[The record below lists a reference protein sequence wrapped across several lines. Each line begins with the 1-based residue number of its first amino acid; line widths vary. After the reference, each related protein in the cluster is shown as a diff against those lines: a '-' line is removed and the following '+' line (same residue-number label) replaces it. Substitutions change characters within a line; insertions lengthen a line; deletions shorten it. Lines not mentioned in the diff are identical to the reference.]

1 MIVIIVKVI
10 CIVEL
15 LLFND
20 IFNGNIKLVIC
31 LFKFNFVFVFFKV
44 IGKVIVEEVVVKVII
59 DIFFMFVIKCSGFIL

>member
-1 MIVIIVKVI
+1 M
-10 CIVEL
+10 
-15 LLFND
+15 
-20 IFNGNIKLVIC
+20 FNGNIKLVIC